1 MPLSIFIKLGF
12 EEAKPTSVTL
22 LMVDRSLKRTKKGVI
37 KDVLVKVDKVIFI
50 ADFIMPNMEEDKDIP
65 K

>member
-1 MPLSIFIKLGF
+1 MPLSVFRKLGF

-22 LMVDRSLKRTKKGVI
+22 LMVYRSLKRTKKGVI